1 MFKDSSVFRYFS
13 VTPTNLSLVSKNI
26 NPENF
31 LWKAK
36 QEFPCQSLESFSE
49 EYYNMENKVLDFQ
62 FGPVCTNQTCPNYSV
77 GSEQDEAEKSS
88 MTDGIH
94 QNGATVKNVKRYQP
108 VKNACVVKKFRQ
120 LMHFI

>member
-13 VTPTNLSLVSKNI
+13 VTPTNLSLVRKNI
-26 NPENF
+26 SPKNF

-36 QEFPCQSLESFSE
+36 QEFACQSLESFSE
-49 EYYNMENKVLDFQ
+49 EYNNMENKVLDFQ
-62 FGPVCTNQTCPNYSV
+62 FEPVCTNQTPQNYSV

-94 QNGATVKNVKRYQP
+94 ENGATVKNVKRYQP
-108 VKNACVVKKFRQ
+108 VKNACVVTKFRQ